1 MAEEARGA
9 IALYILGDLFEY
21 WLGDDVPS
29 ETGERVATALSR
41 LAESGVAC
49 HFMAGNRD
57 FLLGEEYAS
66 RCGMDLLPDELVID
80 LNGAP
85 TLLLHGDTLCT
96 DDRVYQ
102 QVRAT
107 IRAPQWREQFLAQ
120 SPEERLAFVRDAR
133 EKSRE
138 HQQSVS
144 MEITDVNQDAVRSA
158 FDRHGVTEMIHGHTH
173 RLAIHRHETDGG
185 IARRIVLG
193 DWYTR
198 GSVLR
203 VAAESRELVELR

>member
-29 ETGERVATALSR
+29 ETGERVAAALSR
-41 LAESGVAC
+41 LAKSGVAC